1 MKVERNARAEATVE
15 EEAATVE
22 VVAEDMGAE
31 AEEAMAA
38 EAGMAAEE
46 AMAAEAGMA
55 AEEDTVAAER
65 GTLSGIG
72 VPSLSRKAKKSK

>member
-1 MKVERNARAEATVE
+1 MIEKKCQMKVERNARAEATVE

-46 AMAAEAGMA
+46 
-55 AEEDTVAAER
+55 DTVAAER

>member
-15 EEAATVE
+15 EEEATVE

-46 AMAAEAGMA
+46 
-55 AEEDTVAAER
+55 DTVAAEK
-65 GTLSGIG
+65 GALSGIG
-72 VPSLSRKAKKSK
+72 VLSLSKKAKKSK